1 MPEQAKF
8 TFVACVVMCCAVV
21 SPCFA
26 VESHAVTSEVMT
38 TQTNAMQQ
46 QPTDQLSPLTLAD
59 ALQRML
65 SGNQQLQA
73 QQHAVLATEA
83 EGQQFAVRPNPEL
96 AVEFEEFAGS
106 GVYSDTDA
114 MQSTLSVSQLVE
126 LGGKRARRQQ
136 LAEQQRLVAEQ
147 QLAVTRSNLISTTS
161 QRFVAVLVAQKQL
174 VLAQNQ
180 LSQAAEVLAI
190 VNEGVLAG
198 KKAPIEALRFK
209 SLATQAQ
216 IRYQQAIATLD
227 NNRMVLASSWQ
238 SLVVD
243 FIEVEGNLRVMPALP
258 TWDAIEQQL
267 DKSPLFILRQRQQQ
281 LAQAEL
287 ALQRANRI
295 SNVTFEV
302 GLKRDSTND
311 DTALLAGLSMPL
323 ALFDRNQR
331 GIAAANLR
339 VSQADAEGHALRQQQ
354 RQQVL
359 TTFRSAQLIRQEI
372 EALTSDLIPAAQ
384 AVFEALSYGYGQGK
398 FGVIEVLDAQG
409 KLFDSEDRY
418 IEALT
423 RYHQQFS
430 ELGRLLGSEFT
441 VDRG

>member
-8 TFVACVVMCCAVV
+8 TFVACVVMCCAIA

-26 VESHAVTSEVMT
+26 VESHAANSEVMT
-38 TQTNAMQQ
+38 AQTTATQQ
-46 QPTDQLSPLTLAD
+46 QSTDQLRPLTLAD

-65 SGNQQLQA
+65 IENKQLQA
-73 QQHAVLATEA
+73 QQHALLATEA

-106 GVYSDTDA
+106 GDYSDTDA

-136 LAEQQRLVAEQ
+136 LAEQQRLLAEQ

-180 LSQAAEVLAI
+180 RSQAAEVLAI

-216 IRYQQAIATLD
+216 IRYQRAMATLD
-227 NNRMVLASSWQ
+227 NSRMVLASSWQ
-238 SLVVD
+238 SSVVD
-243 FIEVEGNLRVMPALP
+243 FTEVEGNLRLLPALP

-267 DKSPLFILRQRQQQ
+267 DKAPLFILGQRQQQ
-281 LAQAEL
+281 LTQAEL

-339 VSQADAEGHALRQQQ
+339 VSQADAEAEALRQQQ

-359 TTFRSAQLIRQEI
+359 TTYRSAQLVRQEI

>member
-8 TFVACVVMCCAVV
+8 AFVVCVGLCLAAV

-26 VESHAVTSEVMT
+26 VENHVVTSGVIADAELQVNV
-38 TQTNAMQQ
+38 TQQH
-46 QPTDQLSPLTLAD
+46 QLSPLTLKD

-65 SGNQQLQA
+65 SQNKQLQA
-73 QQHAVLATEA
+73 QQHALLATEA
-83 EGQQFAVRPNPEL
+83 QGQQFAVRPNPEL

-106 GVYSDTDA
+106 GDYSGTDV

-126 LGGKRARRQQ
+126 LGGKRGRRQQ
-136 LAEQQRLVAEQ
+136 LAEHQRLLAEQ
-147 QLAVTRSNLISTTS
+147 QLAVSRSNLISTTA
-161 QRFVAVLVAQKQL
+161 QRFVDVLVAQKQL
-174 VLAQNQ
+174 ALAQNQ
-180 LSQAAEVLAI
+180 LDQSAQVLTT
-190 VNEGVLAG
+190 VNEAVLAG
-198 KKAPIEALRFK
+198 EKAPIEALRFK

-216 IRYQQAIATLD
+216 IRYQRAMATLE
-227 NNRMVLASSWQ
+227 NSRMILASSWH
-238 SLVVD
+238 SSVAD
-243 FIEVEGNLRVMPALP
+243 FTEVEGNLSLVPALP
-258 TWDAIEQQL
+258 TWDAIEHQL
-267 DKSPLFILRQRQQQ
+267 DSAPLFILGQRQQQ

-287 ALQRANRI
+287 ALERANRV
-295 SNVTFEV
+295 SNLTFEV
-302 GLKRDSTND
+302 GVKRDNGND

-323 ALFDRNQR
+323 ALFDRNQ
-331 GIAAANLR
+331 GAIAAANLR
-339 VSQADAEGHALRQQQ
+339 VAQADAEGHALRQQL

-359 TTFRSAQLIRQEI
+359 TSYRNAQLSRQEI

-409 KLFDSEDRY
+409 NLFDSEDRY

-441 VDRG
+441 LDRG

>member
-1 MPEQAKF
+1 
-8 TFVACVVMCCAVV
+8 
-21 SPCFA
+21 
-26 VESHAVTSEVMT
+26 
-38 TQTNAMQQ
+38 
-46 QPTDQLSPLTLAD
+46 
-59 ALQRML
+59 
-65 SGNQQLQA
+65 
-73 QQHAVLATEA
+73 
-83 EGQQFAVRPNPEL
+83 
-96 AVEFEEFAGS
+96 
-106 GVYSDTDA
+106 
-114 MQSTLSVSQLVE
+114 
-126 LGGKRARRQQ
+126 
-136 LAEQQRLVAEQ
+136 
-147 QLAVTRSNLISTTS
+147 
-161 QRFVAVLVAQKQL
+161 
-174 VLAQNQ
+174 
-180 LSQAAEVLAI
+180 
-190 VNEGVLAG
+190 
-198 KKAPIEALRFK
+198 
-209 SLATQAQ
+209 
-216 IRYQQAIATLD
+216 
-227 NNRMVLASSWQ
+227 MVLASSWQ
-238 SLVVD
+238 SSVVD
-243 FIEVEGNLRVMPALP
+243 FTEVEGNLRLLPALP

-267 DKSPLFILRQRQQQ
+267 DKAPLFILRQRQQQ
-281 LAQAEL
+281 LTQAEL

-302 GLKRDSTND
+302 GLKRDSSND

-339 VSQADAEGHALRQQQ
+339 VSQADAEAEALRQQQ

-359 TTFRSAQLIRQEI
+359 TTYRSAQLVRQEI